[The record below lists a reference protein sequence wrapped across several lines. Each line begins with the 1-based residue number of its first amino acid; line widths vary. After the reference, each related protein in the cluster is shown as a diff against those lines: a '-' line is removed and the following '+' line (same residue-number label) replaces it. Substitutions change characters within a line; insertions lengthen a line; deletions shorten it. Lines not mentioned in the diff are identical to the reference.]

1 MGMSVVNN
9 LASMTA
15 IHSLQRTSAAL
26 ELSQRRLATGLRVS
40 RASDDAAGLG
50 IVQGLKSQIGGM
62 AQATRNAQDGIS
74 VLQIADGALGNQ
86 TAILQRMRDLAVQA
100 GNDAVLDRSARST
113 VQAELNQLG
122 DQLDTIA
129 DRTTFNGVA
138 LLDGRYVGLFQ
149 VGANVGQTIPV
160 TIGGGARGMDRK
172 GLDLLGLDVRDTV
185 QLPASTTAAV
195 SAAQGT
201 PSAGQISF
209 SGDYVNS
216 PAAEANFRALQG
228 TITYNGKS
236 FDLGSVDYTGAVTP
250 SQYLLE
256 LNQAARDDLGLT
268 ADPFGAPSGPLV
280 FTGDVP
286 AAGSTLEDADRLS
299 PMYYGYSGA
308 ATAITMID
316 KAIARI
322 SSTRAELGAVQNR
335 FEHTIT
341 RLQGA
346 VEDATASASRIED
359 SDMAAEFSNMSR
371 LQVLTQAGT
380 AMLANANQSG
390 QSILK
395 LLAA

>member
-9 LASMTA
+9 LASITA
-15 IHSLQRTSAAL
+15 THSLQRTSSAL

-62 AQATRNAQDGIS
+62 SQATRNAQDGVS

-138 LLDGRYVGLFQ
+138 LLHGRYVGLFQ

-185 QLPASTTAAV
+185 QLPASMTAAV

-201 PSAGQISF
+201 PSAGQISV

-268 ADPFGAPSGPLV
+268 ADPFGATSGPLV
-280 FTGDVP
+280 FNGDVP
-286 AAGSTLEDADRLS
+286 AAGSTLGDADLLS
-299 PMYYGYSGA
+299 PMYYGHSGA

-346 VEDATASASRIED
+346 VEDTTASASRIED
-359 SDMAAEFSNMSR
+359 TDMATEFSNMSR

-380 AMLANANQSG
+380 AMLANANQSSR
-390 QSILK
+390 SILK

>member
-15 IHSLQRTSAAL
+15 IHSLQRTSSAL

-62 AQATRNAQDGIS
+62 SQATRNAQDGIS
-74 VLQIADGALGNQ
+74 VVQTADGALGNQ
-86 TAILQRMRDLAVQA
+86 TTILQRMRDLAVQA
-100 GNDAVLDRSARST
+100 GNDAVLDRNARST

-129 DRTTFNGVA
+129 DRTTFNGVK
-138 LLDGRYVGLFQ
+138 LLDGHYVGLFQ
-149 VGANVGQTIPV
+149 VGANAGQTIPV
-160 TIGGGARGMDRK
+160 TIGGGARSMDRK
-172 GLDLLGLDVRDTV
+172 GLDLLGLDVRDAV
-185 QLPASTTAAV
+185 QLPASMTAAV
-195 SAAQGT
+195 SSAQGT
-201 PSAGQISF
+201 PSAGRISF
-209 SGDYVNS
+209 SGDYLNS
-216 PAAEANFRALQG
+216 PAAEANFRALEG
-228 TITYNGKS
+228 TITYDGKT
-236 FDLGSVDYTGAVTP
+236 FDLGSVDYTGAVTQ
-250 SQYLLE
+250 SDYLLK
-256 LNQAARDDLGLT
+256 LNQAAHDDLGLT
-268 ADPFGAPSGPLV
+268 GYPFGATSAQLV
-280 FTGDVP
+280 FNGDVP
-286 AAGSTLEDADRLS
+286 AAGSTLEDADLLS
-299 PMYYGYSGA
+299 PMYYGHSGA
-308 ATAITMID
+308 AKAITMID

-335 FEHTIT
+335 FEDTIN

-346 VEDATASASRIED
+346 VEDTTASASRIED
-359 SDMAAEFSNMSR
+359 TDMAEEFSNMSR

-380 AMLANANQSG
+380 AMLANANQSS

>member
-15 IHSLQRTSAAL
+15 IHSLQRTSSAL

-50 IVQGLKSQIGGM
+50 IVQGLKSQLGGM
-62 AQATRNAQDGIS
+62 SQATRNAQDGIS
-74 VLQIADGALGNQ
+74 VLQIADGALGNE
-86 TAILQRMRDLAVQA
+86 TTILQRMRDLAVQA
-100 GNDAVLDRSARST
+100 GNDAVLDRDARST

-129 DRTTFNGVA
+129 DRTTFNGVK
-138 LLDGRYVGLFQ
+138 LLDGHYVGLFQ
-149 VGANVGQTIPV
+149 VGANAGQTIPV
-160 TIGGGARGMDRK
+160 TIGGGARSMDRK
-172 GLDLLGLDVRDTV
+172 GLDLLGLDVRDAV
-185 QLPASTTAAV
+185 QLPASMTAAV
-195 SAAQGT
+195 SSAQGA
-201 PSAGQISF
+201 PSAGRISF
-209 SGDYVNS
+209 SGDYLNS

-228 TITYNGKS
+228 TITYNGKT
-236 FDLGSVDYTGAVTP
+236 FDLGSVDYTGAVTQ
-250 SQYLLE
+250 SDYLLK
-256 LNQAARDDLGLT
+256 LNQAAYDDLGLT
-268 ADPFGAPSGPLV
+268 GYPFGATSAQLV
-280 FTGDVP
+280 FNGDVP
-286 AAGSTLEDADRLS
+286 AAGSTLEDADLLS
-299 PMYYGYSGA
+299 PMYYGHSGA
-308 ATAITMID
+308 AKAITMID

-346 VEDATASASRIED
+346 VEDTTASVSRIED
-359 SDMAAEFSNMSR
+359 TDMAAEFSNMSR

>member
-15 IHSLQRTSAAL
+15 IHSLQRTSSAL

-50 IVQGLKSQIGGM
+50 IVQGLRSQIGGLS
-62 AQATRNAQDGIS
+62 QATRNAQDGIS
-74 VLQIADGALGNQ
+74 VLQIADGALGNE
-86 TAILQRMRDLAVQA
+86 TTILQRMRDLAVQA
-100 GNDAVLDRSARST
+100 GNDAVLDRDARST

-129 DRTTFNGVA
+129 DRTTFNGVK
-138 LLDGRYVGLFQ
+138 LLDGHYVGLFQ
-149 VGANVGQTIPV
+149 VGANAGQTIPV
-160 TIGGGARGMDRK
+160 TIGGGARSMDRK
-172 GLDLLGLDVRDTV
+172 GLDLLGLDVRDAV
-185 QLPASTTAAV
+185 QLPASMTAAV
-195 SAAQGT
+195 SSAQGS
-201 PSAGQISF
+201 PSAGRISF
-209 SGDYVNS
+209 SGDYLNS

-228 TITYNGKS
+228 TITYNGKT
-236 FDLGSVDYTGAVTP
+236 FDLGSVDYTGAVTQ
-250 SQYLLE
+250 SDYLLK
-256 LNQAARDDLGLT
+256 LNQAAYDDLGLT
-268 ADPFGAPSGPLV
+268 GYPFGATSAQLV
-280 FTGDVP
+280 FNGDVP
-286 AAGSTLEDADRLS
+286 AAGSTLEDADLLS
-299 PMYYGYSGA
+299 PMYYGHSGA
-308 ATAITMID
+308 AKAITMID

-346 VEDATASASRIED
+346 VEDTTASASRIED
-359 SDMAAEFSNMSR
+359 TDMAAEFSNMSR

-390 QSILK
+390 QSVLK